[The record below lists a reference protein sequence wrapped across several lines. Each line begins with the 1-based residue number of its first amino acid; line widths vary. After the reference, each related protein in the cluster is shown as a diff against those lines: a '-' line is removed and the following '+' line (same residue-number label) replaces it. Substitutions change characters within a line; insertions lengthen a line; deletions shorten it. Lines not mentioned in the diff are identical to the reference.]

1 MAELSMTKAVSDGK
15 KKKKKNVSP
24 RITIRTTEVDWKLLV
39 VLGMEARASCTLG

>member
-1 MAELSMTKAVSDGK
+1 MAELSMTKAVSDG

>member
-1 MAELSMTKAVSDGK
+1 MAELSMTKAVSDG
-15 KKKKKNVSP
+15 KKKNVSP